1 MNVNE
6 LILELQTMQREG
18 KGEYIIKSQFI
29 DFNEA
34 NGGDYY
40 IQQDQDIYSVNIS
53 DVNKSV
59 TFGEYR
65 ESFSY

>member
-1 MNVNE
+1 MNVND
-6 LILELQTMQREG
+6 LILKLQTMQREG
-18 KGEYIIKSQFI
+18 KGEYIIKSQFV

-40 IQQDQDIYSVNIS
+40 IQEDQDIYDINIS
-53 DVNKSV
+53 DEDRSV
-59 TFGEYR
+59 VFGEYR